1 MMKQLLVALAMGS
14 LLTGC
19 ASGGVSNDRERFLRV
34 AGKPV
39 ANPSDIVR
47 AELAFSRLA
56 REKGQWTA
64 FRETAAPDALMF
76 TPELLSAQ
84 VWLRNKA
91 DPAQATDWQAHKIFM
106 SCDGSMGVATGAWQ
120 GSGGT
125 TGYFTTIWAKQDAQ
139 NRRQLGKT
147 VEWKWIFDHGV
158 PLDQPL
164 PEPDFVTT
172 RVAKCSSGTLPA
184 AAAAP
189 GGEKNKSGYSA
200 DGTMFWSAESST
212 DQSRSLLVR
221 MWNGTEWEDIVF
233 DDVAAPAG

>member
-1 MMKQLLVALAMGS
+1 MKQLLLALAMGS

-19 ASGGVSNDRERFLRV
+19 ASSGMSNERERFLRV

-56 REKGQWTA
+56 REEGQWTA
-64 FRETAAPDALMF
+64 FRETAAPDALML
-76 TPELLSAQ
+76 TPELINAQ
-84 VWLRNKA
+84 VWLRGKA
-91 DPAQATDWQAHKIFM
+91 DPAQTVIWQTHKIFM

-120 GSGGT
+120 GAEGD

-139 NRRQLGKT
+139 NRRQLGKN

-158 PLDQPL
+158 ALEQPL

-172 RVAKCSSGTLPA
+172 RVAECSKAALPSVA
-184 AAAAP
+184 ATP
-189 GGEKNKSGYSA
+189 DGEKSKSGYSA
-200 DGTMFWSAESST
+200 DGTMFWSAESSA
-212 DQSRSLLVR
+212 DKSRSLLVR
-221 MWNGTEWEDIVF
+221 IWNGVEWEDVVF
-233 DDVAAPAG
+233 NDVAAPAG